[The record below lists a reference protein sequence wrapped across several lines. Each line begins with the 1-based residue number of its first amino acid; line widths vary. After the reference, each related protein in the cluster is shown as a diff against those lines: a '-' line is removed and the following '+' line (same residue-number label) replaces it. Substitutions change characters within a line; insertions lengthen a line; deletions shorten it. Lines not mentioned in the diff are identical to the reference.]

1 MPSTFTPNLRIEL
14 QATGENTNTW
24 GTIANTN
31 FGSLLE
37 QAISGYVSIAM
48 SDANLTLS
56 TSQGASDQ
64 ARNMFVRLTGTLS
77 TTRDVIVPQV
87 SKIYGVKNDTTQSVV
102 VKMPTGTGVTL
113 LSGSPWTLLMSDG
126 TNIQALSITGNII
139 DKA

>member
-1 MPSTFTPNLRIEL
+1 MPSSFTPNLRIEL

-24 GTIANTN
+24 GVIANTN

-64 ARNMFVRLTGTLS
+64 ARNMLS
-77 TTRDVIVPQV
+77 
-87 SKIYGVKNDTTQSVV
+87 
-102 VKMPTGTGVTL
+102 
-113 LSGSPWTLLMSDG
+113 
-126 TNIQALSITGNII
+126 
-139 DKA
+139 